1 MEFLKK
7 QLTGA
12 YDIITVKGAPPLHH
26 GGYAMRYDVAIIG
39 TGPAGL
45 EASITL
51 KIRKKNIILIG
62 KKDSSNKVRSA
73 EKIDNYLGIP
83 AVSGDELAQKMLDH
97 ASSMGVEITDGR
109 VTLIYP
115 YGEYF
120 GLQMGEEMLE
130 ATTVI
135 LATGV
140 APANTLPGE
149 NEFLGRGVSY
159 CATCDAAMYKEKKAV
174 VVSYSK
180 DYEEEAI
187 FLKKYASEVI
197 YIPMYDFGE
206 GKDAEE
212 INKEDSGI
220 NVITSKPKE
229 IKGAMKANT
238 LITEEGEIQTDGI
251 FILRDQISAAS
262 LVPGLEEEN
271 GNVKVSRD
279 MSTNVPGLYAAG
291 DIAGAPYQLIKA
303 AGEGLTAALSAVKY
317 LNEHK

>member
-1 MEFLKK
+1 
-7 QLTGA
+7 
-12 YDIITVKGAPPLHH
+12 
-26 GGYAMRYDVAIIG
+26 MRYDVAIIG

-45 EASITL
+45 EAAITL

-62 KKDSSNKVRSA
+62 KKDSSSKVRSA

-83 AVSGDELAQKMLDH
+83 AVSGDDLAAKMLDH
-97 ASSMGVEITDGR
+97 AAQMGVEITDGR

-115 YGEYF
+115 YGEFF
-120 GLQMGEEMLE
+120 GLQMGEDMIE

-159 CATCDAAMYKEKKAV
+159 CATCDAAMYKEKKAI

-180 DYEEEAI
+180 DYEEEAV

-197 YIPMYDFGE
+197 YIPMYEFGD

-212 INKEDSGI
+212 IKAEGSGI
-220 NVITSKPKE
+220 TVKNTKPVE

-238 LITEEGEIQTDGI
+238 LVTEEGELLTDGI

-262 LVPGLEEEN
+262 LVPGLETEG
-271 GNVKVSRD
+271 GNVKCAKD
-279 MSTNVPGLYAAG
+279 MSTNVPGLYVAG
-291 DIAGAPYQLIKA
+291 DIAGPPYQLIKA
-303 AGEGLTAALSAVKY
+303 SGEGLVAALSAVKY
-317 LNEHK
+317 LTALR

>member
-1 MEFLKK
+1 
-7 QLTGA
+7 
-12 YDIITVKGAPPLHH
+12 
-26 GGYAMRYDVAIIG
+26 MRYDTAIIG

-45 EASITL
+45 EAAITL
-51 KIRKKNIILIG
+51 TIRKKNIILIG
-62 KKDSSNKVRSA
+62 KKNSSNKVRSA

-97 ASSMGVEITDGR
+97 AASMGVEITDGR

-120 GLQMGEEMLE
+120 GIQCGEDMIE

-159 CATCDAAMYKEKKAV
+159 CATCDAAMYKGKKAI
-174 VVSYSK
+174 VVSYSA
-180 DYEEEAI
+180 DYEEEAV
-187 FLKKYASEVI
+187 FLKKYADEVT
-197 YIPMYDFGE
+197 YIPMYTPKTAADSPDSESEAVSGAYGE
-206 GKDAEE
+206 L
-212 INKEDSGI
+212 SSVPGI
-220 NVITSKPKE
+220 TVASAKPLE
-229 IKGAMKANT
+229 IKGGFKANT
-238 LITEEGEIQTDGI
+238 LVTDQGDMLTDGI

-262 LVPGLEEEN
+262 LVPGLETEG
-271 GNVKVSRD
+271 GNVKCSRD
-279 MSTNVPGLYAAG
+279 MSTSVPGLFAAG

-317 LNEHK
+317 LSAVK

>member
-1 MEFLKK
+1 
-7 QLTGA
+7 
-12 YDIITVKGAPPLHH
+12 
-26 GGYAMRYDVAIIG
+26 MRYDTAIIG

-45 EASITL
+45 EAAITL
-51 KIRKKNIILIG
+51 TIRKKNIILIG
-62 KKDSSNKVRSA
+62 KKNSSGKVRSA

-83 AVSGDELAQKMLDH
+83 AVSGDDLARKMLDH
-97 ASSMGVEITDGR
+97 AASMGVEISEGR

-120 GLQMGEEMLE
+120 GIQCGEDMIE

-159 CATCDAAMYKEKKAV
+159 CATCDAAMYKGKKAI
-174 VVSYSK
+174 VVSYSA
-180 DYEEEAI
+180 DYEEEAL

-197 YIPMYDFGE
+197 YIPMYDFGD

-212 INKEDSGI
+212 IKASDSE
-220 NVITSKPKE
+220 ITVLKQKPAE
-229 IKGAMKANT
+229 IKGGLKANT
-238 LITEEGEIQTDGI
+238 LVTDQDTLGADGI

-262 LVPGLEEEN
+262 LVPGLETEG
-271 GNVKVSRD
+271 GNVKCNRD
-279 MSTNVPGLYAAG
+279 MSTSVPGLYAAG

-317 LNEHK
+317 LNEKK

>member
-1 MEFLKK
+1 
-7 QLTGA
+7 
-12 YDIITVKGAPPLHH
+12 
-26 GGYAMRYDVAIIG
+26 MRYDTAIIG

-45 EASITL
+45 EAAITL
-51 KIRKKNIILIG
+51 TIRKKNIILIG
-62 KKDSSNKVRSA
+62 KKNSSNKVRSA

-83 AVSGDELAQKMLDH
+83 SVSGDDLAQKMLDH
-97 ASSMGVEITDGR
+97 AASMGVEITDGR

-120 GLQMGEEMLE
+120 GIQCGEDMIE
-130 ATTVI
+130 ASSVI

-159 CATCDAAMYKEKKAV
+159 CATCDAAMYKGKNAI

-187 FLKKYASEVI
+187 FLKKYASGVI
-197 YIPMYDFGE
+197 YIPMYEFGE

-212 INKEDSGI
+212 IVAADSGI
-220 NVITSKPKE
+220 TVLKQKPAE
-229 IKGAMKANT
+229 IKGGFKADT
-238 LITEEGEIQTDGI
+238 LITDQDTLKTDGI

-262 LVPGLEEEN
+262 LVPGLETED
-271 GNVKVSRD
+271 GTVKCQRD
-279 MSTNVPGLYAAG
+279 MSTSVPGLYAAG

-303 AGEGLTAALSAVKY
+303 AGEGLTAALSVVKY
-317 LNEHK
+317 LNEKK

>member
-1 MEFLKK
+1 
-7 QLTGA
+7 
-12 YDIITVKGAPPLHH
+12 
-26 GGYAMRYDVAIIG
+26 MRYDVAIIG

-45 EASITL
+45 EAAITL

-62 KKDSSNKVRSA
+62 KKDSSSKVRSA

-83 AVSGDELAQKMLDH
+83 AVSGDDLAAKMLDH
-97 ASSMGVEITDGR
+97 AAQMGVEITDGR

-115 YGEYF
+115 YGEFF
-120 GLQMGEEMLE
+120 GLQMGEDMIE

-159 CATCDAAMYKEKKAV
+159 CATCDAAMYKEKKAI

-180 DYEEEAI
+180 DYEEEAV

-197 YIPMYDFGE
+197 YIPMYEFGE

-212 INKEDSGI
+212 IKAEGSGI
-220 NVITSKPKE
+220 TVKNTKPVE

-238 LITEEGEIQTDGI
+238 LVTEEGELQTDGI

-262 LVPGLEEEN
+262 LVPGLETEG
-271 GNVKVSRD
+271 GNVKCAKD
-279 MSTNVPGLYAAG
+279 MSTNVPGLYVAG
-291 DIAGAPYQLIKA
+291 DIAGPPYQLIKA
-303 AGEGLTAALSAVKY
+303 SGEGLVAALSAVKY
-317 LNEHK
+317 LTALR

>member
-1 MEFLKK
+1 
-7 QLTGA
+7 
-12 YDIITVKGAPPLHH
+12 
-26 GGYAMRYDVAIIG
+26 MRYDTAIIG

-45 EASITL
+45 EAAITL
-51 KIRKKNIILIG
+51 TIRKKYIILIG
-62 KKDSSNKVRSA
+62 KKNSSNKVRSA

-83 AVSGDELAQKMLDH
+83 AVSGDELARKMLDH
-97 ASSMGVEITDGR
+97 AASMGVEITDGR

-120 GLQMGEEMLE
+120 GIQCGEDMIE

-159 CATCDAAMYKEKKAV
+159 CATCDAAMYKGKKAI
-174 VVSYSK
+174 VVSYSA
-180 DYEEEAI
+180 DYEEEAV
-187 FLKKYASEVI
+187 FLKKYADEVA
-197 YIPMYDFGE
+197 YIPMYAGDSEIASVPGITVLN
-206 GKDAEE
+206 GK
-212 INKEDSGI
+212 
-220 NVITSKPKE
+220 PLE
-229 IKGAMKANT
+229 IKGGFKANT
-238 LITEEGEIQTDGI
+238 LVTDQGEMQTDGI

-262 LVPGLEEEN
+262 LVPGLETEG
-271 GNVKVSRD
+271 GNVKCSRD
-279 MSTNVPGLYAAG
+279 MSTSVPGLFAAG

-317 LNEHK
+317 LGAAAK

>member
-1 MEFLKK
+1 
-7 QLTGA
+7 
-12 YDIITVKGAPPLHH
+12 
-26 GGYAMRYDVAIIG
+26 MRYDVAIIG

-45 EASITL
+45 EAAITL

-62 KKDSSNKVRSA
+62 KKDSSSKVRSA

-83 AVSGDELAQKMLDH
+83 AVSGDDLAAKMLDH
-97 ASSMGVEITDGR
+97 AAQMGVEITDGR

-115 YGEYF
+115 YGEFF
-120 GLQMGEEMLE
+120 GLQMGEDMIE

-159 CATCDAAMYKEKKAV
+159 CATCDAAMYKEKKAI

-180 DYEEEAI
+180 DYEEEAV

-197 YIPMYDFGE
+197 YIPMYEFGD

-212 INKEDSGI
+212 IKAEGSGI
-220 NVITSKPKE
+220 TVKNTKPVE

-238 LITEEGEIQTDGI
+238 LVTEEGELQTDGI

-262 LVPGLEEEN
+262 LVPGLETEG
-271 GNVKVSRD
+271 GNVKCAKD
-279 MSTNVPGLYAAG
+279 MSTNVPGLYVAG
-291 DIAGAPYQLIKA
+291 DIAGPPYQLIKA
-303 AGEGLTAALSAVKY
+303 SGEGLVAALSAVKY
-317 LNEHK
+317 LTALR

>member
-1 MEFLKK
+1 
-7 QLTGA
+7 
-12 YDIITVKGAPPLHH
+12 
-26 GGYAMRYDVAIIG
+26 MRYDTAIIG

-45 EASITL
+45 EAAITL
-51 KIRKKNIILIG
+51 TIRKKNIILIG
-62 KKDSSNKVRSA
+62 KKNSSTKVRSA

-83 AVSGDELAQKMLDH
+83 AVSGDDLAQKMLDH
-97 ASSMGVEITDGR
+97 AASMGVEISEGR

-120 GLQMGEEMLE
+120 VIQCGEDMIE

-159 CATCDAAMYKEKKAV
+159 CATCDAAMYKGKKAI
-174 VVSYSK
+174 VVSYSS
-180 DYEEEAI
+180 DYEEEAL

-212 INKEDSGI
+212 IKASDSGI
-220 NVITSKPKE
+220 TVLKQKPAE
-229 IKGAMKANT
+229 IKGGFKADT
-238 LITEEGEIQTDGI
+238 LVTDQDILKADGI

-262 LVPGLEEEN
+262 LVPGLETEG
-271 GNVKVSRD
+271 GNVKCNRD
-279 MSTNVPGLYAAG
+279 MSTSVPGLYAAG

-317 LNEHK
+317 LNEKK